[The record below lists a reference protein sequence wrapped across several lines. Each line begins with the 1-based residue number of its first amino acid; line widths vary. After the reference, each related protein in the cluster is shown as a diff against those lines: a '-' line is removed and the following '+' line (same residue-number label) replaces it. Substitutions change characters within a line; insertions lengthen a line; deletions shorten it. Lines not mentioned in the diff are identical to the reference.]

1 MVEYVLLE
9 NGNYLVYLVDD
20 FDFPML
26 IEMTEEEFEE
36 FQNQNGP

>member
-9 NGNYLVYLVDD
+9 NGKYLVYLVDD
-20 FDFPML
+20 LGMPMI

-36 FQNQNGP
+36 FQKQNES